1 MSQHS
6 PASVSPAP
14 DAPVVHDK
22 RRQRNILLATCTA
35 LMAVMA
41 SVSGLNVAQQ
51 QLAIDLGASQNAIL
65 WIINGYTVALAALL
79 MPVGAVGDRWGR
91 KHVLLAGLG
100 VFVLAS
106 LGAGLATTTTMMIAA
121 RVLAGVGAAMI
132 MPVTLSVITSSF
144 AEEDR
149 AQAIGVW
156 AGVAGSGGLVGLFAA
171 SFMVDV
177 LTWRWLFAIPAVLVL
192 YSAYMTVRHIPNSV
206 EHSEHPFDVVGSLFS
221 MLAIGGLVLGIH
233 EGPEQGWT
241 APITIASILIGVVG
255 SFAFVAWER
264 RHVDPLLDVRV
275 FRNRTLASGAITL
288 MALFAVMFGI
298 FLVLFPFF
306 QAVIGWSALRSAVAL
321 LPMAFVM
328 MPTSAVLSPKVTDRL
343 GTRNAMLLG
352 AAIAGVGLMTLAL
365 RASVDGGYGS
375 ILPGLLIIGLGMGLT
390 MTPSTAAITE
400 TLPEDKQGVA
410 SALNDTTRE
419 LGGAIGVA
427 LLGSILTTRYESSI
441 DPYLEG
447 IPEEFAEPAREG
459 IGSAFAVAAD
469 AGEFAP
475 GIIDAAKNAFVDGW
489 VQSMWVG
496 VALVGLTV
504 VYLVVRG
511 APAGASDA
519 DLDGEIDPDLAVPVT

>member
-1 MSQHS
+1 MTTLTSIPPSSH
-6 PASVSPAP
+6 PATPEPA
-14 DAPVVHDK
+14 VVADK

-51 QLAIDLGASQNAIL
+51 ELAIDLGASQNAIL

-79 MPVGAVGDRWGR
+79 MPVGAIGDRWGR
-91 KHVLLAGLG
+91 KHVLLAGLA
-100 VFVLAS
+100 VFVVAS
-106 LGAGLATTTTMMIAA
+106 LAAGLATTTAMMIAA

-144 AEEDR
+144 ADEDR

-241 APITIASILIGVVG
+241 APITLGSIAIGIIGSI
-255 SFAFVAWER
+255 AFVAWER

-275 FRNRTLASGAITL
+275 FRNRALSGGAVTL

-298 FLVLFPFF
+298 FLVLFPFM

-352 AAIAGVGLMTLAL
+352 ATTAGIGLMTLAL

-390 MTPSTAAITE
+390 MTPATAAITE

-441 DPYLEG
+441 DPHLEG
-447 IPEEFAEPAREG
+447 IPEQFAEPAREG
-459 IGSAFAVAAD
+459 IGSAFGVASTTPEYGPA
-469 AGEFAP
+469 
-475 GIIDAAKNAFVDGW
+475 IIEAAKDAFVDGW
-489 VQSMWVG
+489 VQSMWIG
-496 VALVGLTV
+496 VGLV
-504 VYLVVRG
+504 AVAIVHLAVNGPRRADAV
-511 APAGASDA
+511 APAPVLA
-519 DLDGEIDPDLAVPVT
+519 D